1 MASLWLLCGAV
12 YGFLG
17 VALGAFGA
25 HALKA
30 RLGADLLAVWKTAVE
45 YQFYHALAL
54 LLLGLLMRSGAV
66 PAGSLGTAAGGC
78 FALGV
83 LLFSGSLYALAL
95 SGVRALGA
103 ITPLGGLLF
112 LAGWALLIAA
122 LLRAR

>member
-1 MASLWLLCGAV
+1 MSAQLALIVGAL

-25 HALKA
+25 HGLKA
-30 RLGADLLAVWKTAVE
+30 RLSPELLTVWKTAVE

-54 LLLGLLMRSGAV
+54 LLVALLASQRPSSLLG
-66 PAGSLGTAAGGC
+66 GTGLC

-83 LLFSGSLYALAL
+83 LIFSGSLYAYAL
-95 SGVRALGA
+95 SGLRWLGA

-112 LAGWALLIAA
+112 LAGWALLFWAA
-122 LLRAR
+122 LKRG

>member
-1 MASLWLLCGAV
+1 MSAQLALIVGAL

-25 HALKA
+25 HGLKA
-30 RLGADLLAVWKTAVE
+30 RLSPELLTVWKTAVE

-54 LLLGLLMRSGAV
+54 LLVALLASQRPSALLGGA
-66 PAGSLGTAAGGC
+66 GLC

-83 LLFSGSLYALAL
+83 LVFSGSLYAYAL
-95 SGVRALGA
+95 SGLRWLGA

-112 LAGWALLIAA
+112 LAGWALLLWAA
-122 LLRAR
+122 LKGG

>member
-1 MASLWLLCGAV
+1 MSAQLALIVGAL

-25 HALKA
+25 HGLKA
-30 RLGADLLAVWKTAVE
+30 RLSPELLTVWKTAVE

-54 LLLGLLMRSGAV
+54 LLVALLASQRPSSLLGGA
-66 PAGSLGTAAGGC
+66 GLC

-83 LLFSGSLYALAL
+83 LIFSGSLYAYAL
-95 SGVRALGA
+95 SGLRWLGA

-112 LAGWALLIAA
+112 LAGWALLLWAA
-122 LLRAR
+122 LKGG